1 MSDRT
6 DTAAARLARWGVG
19 LQPADVPAEVADA
32 AGQHILDTLGCGLA
46 ALGMGEGLAG
56 ARVAAANGGRPE
68 ATALGA
74 GERVPAAAAA
84 LANGMLCHALDFDDT
99 HEGSVS
105 HISTVVVPA
114 AIAVGERTAASGADL
129 LAAVLAGSEAVA
141 RIGMAAPGA
150 FHARGFHP
158 TSVCG
163 VFGATLA
170 AARLMGLDEDQAT
183 RALGLAGSLASGV
196 FEYLADGS
204 PTKPLHAGW
213 AAQAGV
219 QAAALAEA
227 GAAGPASI
235 LEGRFGLYATHA
247 EGSADVDAQLADLGE
262 RWETPQIAFK
272 PYPACHFSHAAVDAA
287 VEAAGDAAIADIEE
301 IVVRIPPGGVPI
313 VLEPAGAKRA
323 PRTGYDAKFSLPW
336 CVAARLA
343 DGRLEARSFDDD
355 HVGDAEILAL
365 AARVRHEPWPDA
377 GAPSPF
383 AAAALV
389 RRRDG
394 TVREAALDTP
404 RGTPENPLGTAGI
417 VEKYTANARLAL
429 DAGVADRLAEVV
441 LALGACPDVRE
452 PFGALAGAR
461 AAAAAAV

>member
-1 MSDRT
+1 MAT
-6 DTAAARLARWGVG
+6 PAAARLARWGIA
-19 LQPADVPAEVADA
+19 LELDDAPAAVAEA
-32 AGQHILDTLGCGLA
+32 AAHHLLDTLGCGLA

-56 ARVAAANGGRPE
+56 ARVAAENGGRGE

-74 GERVPAAAAA
+74 AERVPASAAA

-99 HEGSVS
+99 HEASVS

-114 AIAVGERTAASGADL
+114 AIAVAESRRASGAEL
-129 LAAVLAGSEAVA
+129 LAAVLAGSETVA
-141 RIGMAAPGA
+141 RIGMAAHGA

-170 AARLMGLDEDQAT
+170 AARLMGLDEERAT

-196 FEYLADGS
+196 FEYLSDGS

-219 QAAALAEA
+219 QAAALAAA
-227 GAAGPASI
+227 GASGPATI

-247 EGSADVDAQLADLGE
+247 EGAADIEAQLADLGE

-287 VEAAGDAAIADIEE
+287 VEAAGDAALGDIEE

-313 VLEPAGAKRA
+313 VLEPAAAKRS
-323 PRTGYDAKFSLPW
+323 PRTAYDAKFSLPW

-343 DGRLEARSFDDD
+343 DGRLDARSFDDA
-355 HVGDAEILAL
+355 HVADPDILAL
-365 AARVRHEPWPDA
+365 AGRVRHEPWPGPQA
-377 GAPSPF
+377 SSPF
-383 AAAALV
+383 AGAATV

-394 TVREAALDTP
+394 SAREATVNSP
-404 RGTPENPLGTAGI
+404 RGTPENPLTTAAV
-417 VEKYTANARLAL
+417 VEKYMASAGLAL
-429 DAGVADRLAEVV
+429 EAGAAGRLAEAV
-441 LALGACPDVRE
+441 LDLPACADVRE
-452 PFGALAGAR
+452 PLEVLTGAR
-461 AAAAAAV
+461 TAATAV

>member
-1 MSDRT
+1 MAA
-6 DTAAARLARWGVG
+6 TAAARLARWGVG
-19 LQPADVPAEVADA
+19 LELGDVPGDVAEA
-32 AGQHILDTLGCGLA
+32 AGHHILDTLGCGLA

-56 ARVAAANGGRPE
+56 ARVAAGNGGRPE
-68 ATALGA
+68 ATALGT

-114 AIAVGERTAASGADL
+114 AIAVAERTGASGVEL
-129 LAAVLAGSEAVA
+129 LAAVLAGNEAVA

-170 AARLMGLDEDQAT
+170 AARLMGLDEERAT

-196 FEYLADGS
+196 FEYLSDGS

-227 GAAGPASI
+227 GAGGPATI

-247 EGSADVDAQLADLGE
+247 QGSADIGAQLADLGE
-262 RWETPQIAFK
+262 RWETPRIAFK
-272 PYPACHFSHAAVDAA
+272 VYPACHFSHAAVDA
-287 VEAAGDAAIADIEE
+287 VVQAAGDAPVDAIEE

-313 VLEPAGAKRA
+313 VLEPAEAKRTPVTA
-323 PRTGYDAKFSLPW
+323 YDAKFSLPW
-336 CVAARLA
+336 CVAARLV

-355 HVGDAEILAL
+355 HVGDPDVLGL

-377 GAPSPF
+377 EPPSPF
-383 AAAALV
+383 AGAAAV

-394 TVREAALDTP
+394 TVSEAVVGAP
-404 RGTPENPLGTAGI
+404 RGTPENPLTAAE
-417 VEKYTANARLAL
+417 VLEKYTANARLAL
-429 DAGVADRLAEVV
+429 DAGAADRLAEAV
-441 LALGACPDVRE
+441 LGLRDRPDVRE
-452 PFGALAGAR
+452 PLGALAGAR
-461 AAAAAAV
+461 AAAAAV